1 MILTFENYKGV
12 KSEFEVP
19 EEQVFYRK
27 DCLYISFANLTTEER
42 KKKNIDLSK
51 ISVTGFMRDELGR
64 CYDYT
69 EWHLTLGELVNLDKA
84 KTFKA
89 REERRERKKKAEVSV
104 ALFGG
109 DVAEKKKAFKEI
121 QKLDKKLT
129 AVKDENG
136 ISQVV
141 LTEKEETALANA
153 EYPGEFPGSESLE
166 DAIFNDEYIGALAEM
181 DEENKQA
188 AQKDDKVYP
197 LEEITDLPELP
208 EAKTPD
214 FFDFSFMETEVDCSD
229 IEQIEGDVVK
239 ARDSTPLKQLEEII
253 DKKLPGFYPIGI
265 CMEDAAVL
273 ISGYVEY
280 RPVVFINDEEEKKFI
295 YVSYVDWKS
304 YCDVQAIAKKHK
316 AAA

>member
-1 MILTFENYKGV
+1 MILTFENCKGI
-12 KSEFEVP
+12 KSEFEVL

-27 DCLYISFANLTTEER
+27 DCLYISFTNLTAEER

-51 ISVTGFMRDELGR
+51 ISVVGFMEDAFGR
-64 CYDYT
+64 QYDYT
-69 EWHLTLGELVNLDKA
+69 EWHLSLGELVNLDKA
-84 KTFKA
+84 KTFEA
-89 REERRERKKKAEVSV
+89 REERRKKKKE
-104 ALFGG
+104 
-109 DVAEKKKAFKEI
+109 EKRLAAI
-121 QKLDKKLT
+121 
-129 AVKDENG
+129 KDENG
-136 ISQVV
+136 MSHVV
-141 LTEKEETALANA
+141 LTKKEETALANA

-166 DAIFNDEYIGALAEM
+166 DEIFNDEYIGALEEM
-181 DEENKQA
+181 SEENKQI

-208 EAKTPD
+208 EVKTPD

-229 IEQIEGDVVK
+229 IEEIEGDVVK
-239 ARDSTPLKQLEEII
+239 ARDSAPLKQLEEII

-280 RPVVFINDEEEKKFI
+280 RPVVFINDEGEKKFI

>member
-1 MILTFENYKGV
+1 M
-12 KSEFEVP
+12 
-19 EEQVFYRK
+19 K
-27 DCLYISFANLTTEER
+27 DSF
-42 KKKNIDLSK
+42 
-51 ISVTGFMRDELGR
+51 GR
-64 CYDYT
+64 SFDYA
-69 EWHLTLGELVNLDKA
+69 EWHLSLGELVNLDKA
-84 KTFKA
+84 KTFEA
-89 REERRERKKKAEVSV
+89 REERRKKKKLEKFYSAMGE
-104 ALFGG
+104 GG
-109 DVAEKKKAFKEI
+109 KIEKVKPAV
-121 QKLDKKLT
+121 
-129 AVKDENG
+129 VKDENG
-136 ISQVV
+136 MAQVV
-141 LTEKEETALANA
+141 LTKKEETALANA

-188 AQKDDKVYP
+188 AQKDDKAYL

-208 EAKTPD
+208 EVKTPD

-229 IEQIEGDVVK
+229 LEEIEGDVVK
-239 ARDSTPLKQLEEII
+239 ARDSAPLKQLEEII

-273 ISGYVEY
+273 VSGYVEY
-280 RPVVFINDEEEKKFI
+280 RPVVFINDEGERKFI

>member
-1 MILTFENYKGV
+1 MILTFENYKGI
-12 KSEFEVP
+12 KNEFEVL

-27 DCLYISFANLTTEER
+27 DCLYICFTNLTTEER

-51 ISVTGFMRDELGR
+51 ISVVGFMKDSFGR
-64 CYDYT
+64 SFDYA
-69 EWHLTLGELVNLDKA
+69 EWHLSLGELVNLDKA
-84 KTFKA
+84 KTFEA
-89 REERRERKKKAEVSV
+89 REERRKKKK
-104 ALFGG
+104 L
-109 DVAEKKKAFKEI
+109 EKFYSTTGESGNVEKVKPVIA
-121 QKLDKKLT
+121 
-129 AVKDENG
+129 KDENG
-136 ISQVV
+136 IAQVV
-141 LTEKEETALANA
+141 LTKKEETALANA
-153 EYPGEFPGSESLE
+153 EHPGEFPGSESLE

-188 AQKDDKVYP
+188 TQKDDKVYP

-208 EAKTPD
+208 EVKTPD

-229 IEQIEGDVVK
+229 IEEIEGDVVK
-239 ARDSTPLKQLEEII
+239 ARDSAPLKQLEEII

-280 RPVVFINDEEEKKFI
+280 RPVVFINDEGEKKFI

>member
-1 MILTFENYKGV
+1 MILTFENYKGL
-12 KSEFEVP
+12 KSEFEVS

-51 ISVTGFMRDELGR
+51 ISVVGFMKDAFGR
-64 CYDYT
+64 NYDYT
-69 EWHLTLGELVNLDKA
+69 KWHLSLGELVNLDKA
-84 KTFKA
+84 KTFEA
-89 REERRERKKKAEVSV
+89 REERRKKKKE
-104 ALFGG
+104 
-109 DVAEKKKAFKEI
+109 EKRLAAI
-121 QKLDKKLT
+121 
-129 AVKDENG
+129 KDESG
-136 ISQVV
+136 MSHVV
-141 LTEKEETALANA
+141 LTKKEETALANA
-153 EYPGEFPGSESLE
+153 EHQGEFPGSESLE
-166 DAIFNDEYIGALAEM
+166 DEIFNDEYIGALEEM
-181 DEENKQA
+181 SEENKQA

-208 EAKTPD
+208 EVKIPD

-229 IEQIEGDVVK
+229 IEQIEGRVVK
-239 ARDSTPLKQLEEII
+239 AREGAPLKQLEEII

-280 RPVVFINDEEEKKFI
+280 RPVVFINDEGEKKFI

-316 AAA
+316 AVA

>member
-1 MILTFENYKGV
+1 MILTFENYKGI
-12 KSEFEVP
+12 KNEFEVL

-27 DCLYISFANLTTEER
+27 DYLYICFTNLTTEER

-51 ISVTGFMRDELGR
+51 ISVVGFMKDSFGR
-64 CYDYT
+64 SFDYA
-69 EWHLTLGELVNLDKA
+69 EWHLSLGELVNLDKA
-84 KTFKA
+84 KTFEA
-89 REERRERKKKAEVSV
+89 REERRKKKKLEKFYSAMGE
-104 ALFGG
+104 GG
-109 DVAEKKKAFKEI
+109 KIEKVKPAV
-121 QKLDKKLT
+121 
-129 AVKDENG
+129 VKDENG
-136 ISQVV
+136 MSQVV
-141 LTEKEETALANA
+141 LTKKEETALANA
-153 EYPGEFPGSESLE
+153 EHPGEFPGSESLE

-208 EAKTPD
+208 EVKTPD

-229 IEQIEGDVVK
+229 IEEIEGDVVK
-239 ARDSTPLKQLEEII
+239 ARDSAPLKQLEEII

-280 RPVVFINDEEEKKFI
+280 RPVVFINDEGEKKFI

>member
-1 MILTFENYKGV
+1 MILTFENYKGI
-12 KSEFEVP
+12 KNEFEVL

-27 DCLYISFANLTTEER
+27 DYLYICFTNLTTEER

-51 ISVTGFMRDELGR
+51 ISVVGFMKDSFGR
-64 CYDYT
+64 SFDYA
-69 EWHLTLGELVNLDKA
+69 EWHLSLGELVNLDKA
-84 KTFKA
+84 KTFEA
-89 REERRERKKKAEVSV
+89 REERRKKKKLEKFYSTTGE
-104 ALFGG
+104 GG
-109 DVAEKKKAFKEI
+109 NVERVKPVIA
-121 QKLDKKLT
+121 
-129 AVKDENG
+129 KDENG
-136 ISQVV
+136 MAQVV
-141 LTEKEETALANA
+141 LTKKEETALANA

-208 EAKTPD
+208 EVKTPD

-229 IEQIEGDVVK
+229 IEEIEGDVVK
-239 ARDSTPLKQLEEII
+239 ARDSAPLKQLEEII

-280 RPVVFINDEEEKKFI
+280 RPVVFINDEGEKKFI

>member
-1 MILTFENYKGV
+1 MILTFENYKGI
-12 KSEFEVP
+12 KNEFEVL

-27 DCLYISFANLTTEER
+27 DYLYICFTNLTTEER

-51 ISVTGFMRDELGR
+51 ISVVGFMKDSFGR
-64 CYDYT
+64 SFDYA
-69 EWHLTLGELVNLDKA
+69 EWHLSLGELVNLDKA
-84 KTFKA
+84 KTFEA
-89 REERRERKKKAEVSV
+89 REERRKKKKLEKFYSTTGE
-104 ALFGG
+104 GG
-109 DVAEKKKAFKEI
+109 NVEKVKPVV
-121 QKLDKKLT
+121 
-129 AVKDENG
+129 VKDESG
-136 ISQVV
+136 MSQVV
-141 LTEKEETALANA
+141 LTKKEETALANA
-153 EYPGEFPGSESLE
+153 EHPGDFPGSESLE

-188 AQKDDKVYP
+188 TQKDDKVYP

-208 EAKTPD
+208 EVKTPD

-229 IEQIEGDVVK
+229 IEEIEGDVVK
-239 ARDSTPLKQLEEII
+239 ARDSAPLKQLEEII

-265 CMEDAAVL
+265 CMEDTAVL
-273 ISGYVEY
+273 VSGYVEY
-280 RPVVFINDEEEKKFI
+280 RPVVFINDEGERKFI

>member
-1 MILTFENYKGV
+1 MILTFENYKGI
-12 KSEFEVP
+12 KNEFEVL

-27 DCLYISFANLTTEER
+27 DCLYICFTNLTTEER

-51 ISVTGFMRDELGR
+51 ISVVGFMKDSFGR
-64 CYDYT
+64 SYDYA
-69 EWHLTLGELVNLDKA
+69 EWHLSLGELVNLDKA
-84 KTFKA
+84 KTFEA
-89 REERRERKKKAEVSV
+89 REERRKKKKLEKFYSTTGE
-104 ALFGG
+104 GG
-109 DVAEKKKAFKEI
+109 NVEKVKPVIA
-121 QKLDKKLT
+121 
-129 AVKDENG
+129 KDENG
-136 ISQVV
+136 MAQVV
-141 LTEKEETALANA
+141 LTKKEETALANA
-153 EYPGEFPGSESLE
+153 EHPGDFPGSESLE

-208 EAKTPD
+208 EVKTPD

-229 IEQIEGDVVK
+229 IEEIEGDVVK
-239 ARDSTPLKQLEEII
+239 ARDSAPLKQLEEII

-280 RPVVFINDEEEKKFI
+280 RPVVFINDEGEKKFI

>member
-1 MILTFENYKGV
+1 MILTFENYKGI
-12 KSEFEVP
+12 KNEFEVL

-27 DCLYISFANLTTEER
+27 DYLYICFTNLTTEER

-51 ISVTGFMRDELGR
+51 ISVVGFMKDSFGR
-64 CYDYT
+64 SFDYA
-69 EWHLTLGELVNLDKA
+69 EWHLSLGELVNLDKA
-84 KTFKA
+84 KTFEA
-89 REERRERKKKAEVSV
+89 REERRKKKKLEKFYSAMGEGGKVEKVKPVV
-104 ALFGG
+104 A
-109 DVAEKKKAFKEI
+109 
-121 QKLDKKLT
+121 
-129 AVKDENG
+129 KDENG
-136 ISQVV
+136 MSQVV
-141 LTEKEETALANA
+141 LTKKEETALANA
-153 EYPGEFPGSESLE
+153 EHPGDFPGSESLE

-188 AQKDDKVYP
+188 TQKDDKVYL

-208 EAKTPD
+208 EVKTPD

-229 IEQIEGDVVK
+229 LEEIEGDVVK
-239 ARDSTPLKQLEEII
+239 ARDSAPLKQLEEII

-273 ISGYVEY
+273 VSGYVEY
-280 RPVVFINDEEEKKFI
+280 RPVVFINDEGERKFI

>member
-1 MILTFENYKGV
+1 MILTFENYKGI
-12 KSEFEVP
+12 KNEFEVL

-27 DCLYISFANLTTEER
+27 DYLYICFTNLTTEER

-51 ISVTGFMRDELGR
+51 ISVVGFMKDSFGR
-64 CYDYT
+64 SFDYA
-69 EWHLTLGELVNLDKA
+69 EWHLSLGELVNLDKA
-84 KTFKA
+84 KTFEA
-89 REERRERKKKAEVSV
+89 REERRKKKKLEKFYSAMGEGGKIEKVKPAV
-104 ALFGG
+104 A
-109 DVAEKKKAFKEI
+109 
-121 QKLDKKLT
+121 
-129 AVKDENG
+129 KDENG
-136 ISQVV
+136 MSQVV
-141 LTEKEETALANA
+141 LTKKEETALVNA
-153 EYPGEFPGSESLE
+153 EHPGEFPGSESLE

-188 AQKDDKVYP
+188 TQKDDKVYP

-208 EAKTPD
+208 EVKTPD

-229 IEQIEGDVVK
+229 IEEIEGDVVK
-239 ARDSTPLKQLEEII
+239 ARDSAPLKQLEEII

-280 RPVVFINDEEEKKFI
+280 RPVVFINDEGEKKFI

-316 AAA
+316 TAA